1 MTSVAYSNPEGLHA
15 PAGQYSHAAL
25 SEPGRY
31 LFIAGQVGLDLDGEL
46 VGPDDVGAQFSQA
59 FANLVAIL
67 QSVGAG
73 ASDVVD
79 MKTYL
84 VGEDSLGPWRAARQK
99 VFAEHYPHGEFP
111 PHTLLV
117 VSALAAPEL
126 KVEVSATARLPG

>member
-1 MTSVAYSNPEGLHA
+1 MTPVVYSNPEGVHA

-31 LFIAGQVGLDLDGEL
+31 LFIAGQVGFDSDGEL
-46 VGPDDVGAQFSQA
+46 VSDEVGAQFSQA
-59 FANLVAIL
+59 FANLIAIL
-67 QSVGAG
+67 HSAG
-73 ASDVVD
+73 AEPSDVVD

-84 VGEDSLGPWRAARQK
+84 VGEDSLAPWRVTRQDL
-99 VFAEHYPHGEFP
+99 FAEHYPDGQYP
-111 PHTLLV
+111 PHTLLI